1 MDGSLV
7 WKDQEQIDTMSIK
20 EFFTLL
26 RLDWRMNFGFTFDR
40 IRAMLLLL
48 DLRFEQ
54 LIHRNFCRPK
64 NPLTLIWYLTRF
76 LGSIFQWF
84 IATSLIP
91 GEAKIGRGLRLPHPQ
106 NILVSRFAT
115 IGEFCTL
122 YQNVSIGLNGFK
134 PDSPPVLGDM
144 VMVGTGSVIVGDVMI
159 GSDVIIGVGSAIVR
173 SVPEHSRVLSPRPS
187 VLTNHPTHHLA
198 EPGSDEHIR
207 DPYSIW
213 R

>member
-1 MDGSLV
+1 
-7 WKDQEQIDTMSIK
+7 MSIK
-20 EFFTLL
+20 EFFYSL
-26 RLDWRMNFGFTFDR
+26 RWDWRMNFGLTFDR
-40 IRAMLLLL
+40 MRSMLLLL
-48 DLRFEQ
+48 DIRYEQ
-54 LIHRNFCRPK
+54 FIHRNFYRPK
-64 NPLTLIWYLTRF
+64 NPISIIWYLTRF

-91 GEAKIGRGLRLPHPQ
+91 GDAYIGRGLRLPHPQ
-106 NILVSRFAT
+106 NIIVSRLAH

-134 PDSPPVLGDM
+134 PTEAPCIGDR
-144 VMVGTGSVIVGDVMI
+144 VMLGTGSIVVGDITI
-159 GSDVIIGVGSAIVR
+159 GSDVIIGVGAVILR
-173 SVPEHSRVLSPRPS
+173 SIPAHSRVFSPRPS
-187 VLTNHPTHHLA
+187 VLTNHPSRNLA

>member
-1 MDGSLV
+1 MVSVSTGNQGV
-7 WKDQEQIDTMSIK
+7 KNTMSIK

-26 RLDWRMNFGFTFDR
+26 RWDWRMNFGFTFDR

-48 DLRFEQ
+48 DLRWEQ
-54 LIHRNFCRPK
+54 LIHRNFCRPR
-64 NPLTLIWYLTRF
+64 NPLTLVWYLTRF

-84 IATSLIP
+84 FATSIIP

-106 NILVSRFAT
+106 NIIVSRFAT

-134 PDSPPVLGDM
+134 PDAPPVIGNM
-144 VMVGTGSVIVGDVMI
+144 VMVGTGSVVVGDITI
-159 GSDVIIGVGSAIVR
+159 GDDVIIGVGAAIVR
-173 SVPEHSRVLSPRPS
+173 SVPAHARVFSPRPS
-187 VLTNHPTHHLA
+187 VLTDHPSHHLA
-198 EPGSDEHIR
+198 EPGSDEHVR

>member
-1 MDGSLV
+1 
-7 WKDQEQIDTMSIK
+7 MSIK

-26 RLDWRMNFGFTFDR
+26 RWDWRMNFGFTFDR

-76 LGSIFQWF
+76 WGSIFQWF

-122 YQNVSIGLNGFK
+122 YQNVSIGLNVFK

-144 VMVGTGSVIVGDVMI
+144 VMVGTGSVIVGDVTI

>member
-1 MDGSLV
+1 
-7 WKDQEQIDTMSIK
+7 MSIK
-20 EFFTLL
+20 EFFYLL
-26 RLDWRMNFGFTFDR
+26 RWDWRMNRGWTFDR
-40 IRAMLLLL
+40 IRSMLLLL
-48 DLRFEQ
+48 DIRYEQ

-64 NPLTLIWYLTRF
+64 NPITIIWYLTRF
-76 LGSIFQWF
+76 SGSIFQWF

-91 GEAKIGRGLRLPHPQ
+91 GDAKIGRGLRLPHPQ
-106 NILVSRFAT
+106 NILVSRFAQ

-134 PDSPPVLGDM
+134 PDEPPSIGDR
-144 VMVGTGSVIVGDVMI
+144 VMLGTGSIVVGDVTI
-159 GSDVIIGVGSAIVR
+159 GSDVIIGVGAVIVR
-173 SVPEHSRVLSPRPS
+173 SVPAHSRVFSPRPY
-187 VLTNHPTHHLA
+187 VFTNHPSRNLT